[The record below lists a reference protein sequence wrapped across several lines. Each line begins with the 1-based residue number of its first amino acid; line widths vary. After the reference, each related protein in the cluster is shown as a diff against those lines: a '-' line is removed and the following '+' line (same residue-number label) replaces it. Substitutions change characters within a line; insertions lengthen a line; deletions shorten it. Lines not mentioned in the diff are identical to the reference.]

1 MVTQMPLASTVLDLW
16 RLVGEFPVS
25 TVVVFPSMPTT
36 VGDVSHS
43 LLWSVSVFDSLWSG
57 PAWLSGV
64 CVCV

>member
-1 MVTQMPLASTVLDLW
+1 MCLQGYRKQSHFVVTQMPLASTVLDLW

-43 LLWSVSVFDSLWSG
+43 LL
-57 PAWLSGV
+57 
-64 CVCV
+64 